1 MSEPSTPLMRQYS
14 AIKKEHPNALLFFR
28 LGDFYEL
35 FFDDAILAARE
46 LQITLTSRNKEKGV
60 NIPMCGVPYHAA
72 EGYIAKLIRR
82 GFKVAVCEQVEDPR
96 LATKLVRREVTRVV
110 TPGTA
115 ADSSLNAEENNF
127 LAAVATVGDR
137 VGFAALDLSTGEF
150 RATEFAGESAGRRIQ
165 EELEQLRPKEMLY
178 GSSAPLLEHA
188 SSTQLGSFATLNG
201 RDTPH
206 STGTA
211 PVARISG
218 FGWAETPLDDWIFAP
233 DHAIPLVENH
243 FGVLSLEG
251 FGLAGKQAAASAA
264 GAILYYIRSTQ
275 RGTLDHVDRIGFYE
289 RQNCLVL
296 DAVTVRNL
304 ELIEPLF
311 AGTDAGVT
319 LIRCLDATITPM
331 GKRLLR
337 MWMLRPSLD
346 RTEIEARLDAV
357 DVQVKDIVGREEL
370 RRSLDGILDLERLLS
385 RVTLETANPRDVL
398 ALGASLGKL
407 PKVRG
412 VLAGLLAPRL
422 AMLHAA
428 IDELGDLRGK
438 IESMLAPE
446 PPLTLNDGGVIAAG
460 IDKDLDELRDLSHN
474 SKQYLAQVE
483 TRERERTGI
492 GSLKVKFNSIF
503 GYYIEISKANLHHAP
518 TDYER
523 KQTLVN
529 AERFTTPELKEYESK
544 ILDAQEKIVEIERRL
559 FAELRS
565 AIAAEAKRI
574 RQTAL
579 ALAEVD
585 VLGSL
590 AHIAALR
597 NYCRPKFEADNS
609 DQTADLEI
617 VEGRHPVIELQ
628 EMTIG
633 NDRFVPNDL
642 FLNSK
647 THNIVVLTGPN
658 MGGKST
664 YLRQAALIVIM
675 AQMGSFVPARSVRMG
690 IVDRVFTRIGASD
703 NVARGRSTF
712 MVEMTETAAIL
723 HTATPRSLILLDE
736 VGRGTSTYDGLAI
749 AWAAVEYLHARVR
762 AKTLFATHYFELT
775 ELAEQLSGV
784 KNYHVSVKETGGSV
798 VFLRRVEPGAAD
810 RSYGIEVAKL
820 AGLPNE
826 VVVRARE
833 VLAEHE
839 SSEHRLSG
847 HLTPGSAP
855 ERPAQ
860 LTIFT
865 PLSQPVLEKLR
876 EADLDRMT
884 PLEALNLLAELKK
897 ADWQK
902 RWQRRTQLIHASGQ
916 LLIVGF
922 DGTEMSPRL
931 ASLLAKI
938 APAGVILFARNIKG
952 VEQTHTLLRECQKC
966 VAMPLFTCVDLE
978 GGTVDRFRNVLGTAP
993 SPAEVFATGSRALY
1007 RKHGRVIGENCRA
1020 LGFNV
1025 DFAPVLDLAFAA
1037 SRSVMSSRA
1046 VSDDPKQVVVYAR
1059 EFLQGLRDAGV
1070 LGCGKHFPWAG

>member
-1 MSEPSTPLMRQYS
+1 MSEPSTPLMRQYA
-14 AIKKEHPNALLFFR
+14 AIKKEHPNALLFFQ

-35 FFDDAILAARE
+35 FFDDAVLAARE

-60 NIPMCGVPYHAA
+60 AIPMCGVPYHAA

-96 LATKLVRREVTRVV
+96 LAKKLVRREVTRVV

-137 VGFAALDLSTGEF
+137 AGFAALDLSTGEF

-178 GSSAPLLEHA
+178 GSSAPLLERA
-188 SSTQLGSFATLNG
+188 TGEPLRSFAPPD
-201 RDTPH
+201 RRVARPH
-206 STGTA
+206 PSTGTA

-218 FGWAETPLDDWIFAP
+218 GGWAETPLDDWIFAP
-233 DHAIPLVENH
+233 DHAIPLLENH

-251 FGLAGKQAAASAA
+251 FGLAGKRAAASAA

-319 LIRCLDATITPM
+319 LFRTLDATVTPM

-337 MWMLRPSLD
+337 TWMLRPSLD
-346 RTEIEARLDAV
+346 RVEIEGRLDSV
-357 DVQVKDIVGREEL
+357 EVQVKDTVRREEL
-370 RRSLDGILDLERLLS
+370 RRALDGILDLERLLS

-398 ALGASLGKL
+398 ALAASLARI
-407 PKVRG
+407 PRVRTG
-412 VLAGLLAPRL
+412 LAGLSESRL
-422 AMLHAA
+422 PESRPTAARLSALHGA
-428 IDELGDLRGK
+428 IDELVDLRDK
-438 IESMLAPE
+438 IERTLVPE
-446 PPLTLNDGGVIAAG
+446 PPLTLSDGGVIAAG
-460 IDKDLDELRDLSHN
+460 VDKDLDELRDLSRN
-474 SKQYLAQVE
+474 SKQYLARVE
-483 TRERERTGI
+483 LRERERTGI

-503 GYYIEISKANLHHAP
+503 GYYIEISKANLHLSPA
-518 TDYER
+518 DYER

-565 AIAAEAKRI
+565 SIAAEAKRI

-585 VLGSL
+585 VLGCL

-597 NYCRPKFEADNS
+597 NYCRPRFDEVEKAEDVL
-609 DQTADLEI
+609 DLEI

-628 EMTIG
+628 ELVG
-633 NDRFVPNDL
+633 GSERFVPNDL
-642 FLNSK
+642 FLDAS

-675 AQMGSFVPARSVRMG
+675 AQIGSFVPARAVRLG

-703 NVARGRSTF
+703 NLARGRSTF

-723 HTATPRSLILLDE
+723 HTATARSLILLDE

-749 AWAAVEYLHARVR
+749 AWAAIEYLHARVH

-784 KNYHVSVKETGGSV
+784 KNYNVSVKETGGSV

-839 SSEHRLSG
+839 SSEHRLSS
-847 HLTPGSAP
+847 HLTPGSSAEP
-855 ERPAQ
+855 ERPTQ

-876 EADLDRMT
+876 EVDLDRLT

-897 ADWQK
+897 E
-902 RWQRRTQLIHASGQ
+902 I
-916 LLIVGF
+916 
-922 DGTEMSPRL
+922 
-931 ASLLAKI
+931 
-938 APAGVILFARNIKG
+938 
-952 VEQTHTLLRECQKC
+952 
-966 VAMPLFTCVDLE
+966 
-978 GGTVDRFRNVLGTAP
+978 
-993 SPAEVFATGSRALY
+993 
-1007 RKHGRVIGENCRA
+1007 
-1020 LGFNV
+1020 
-1025 DFAPVLDLAFAA
+1025 
-1037 SRSVMSSRA
+1037 
-1046 VSDDPKQVVVYAR
+1046 
-1059 EFLQGLRDAGV
+1059 
-1070 LGCGKHFPWAG
+1070 

>member
-35 FFDDAILAARE
+35 FFDDAVLAARE
-46 LQITLTSRNKEKGV
+46 LQITLTSRNKEKGMA
-60 NIPMCGVPYHAA
+60 IPMCGVPYHAA

-96 LATKLVRREVTRVV
+96 LAKKLVRREVTRVV

-178 GSSAPLLEHA
+178 GSSAPLFEERKRNSGETGAPSA
-188 SSTQLGSFATLNG
+188 SSGQALA
-201 RDTPH
+201 RPH
-206 STGTA
+206 ADAPPSTGTA
-211 PVARISG
+211 PVPRVSG
-218 FGWAETPLDDWIFAP
+218 GGWAETPLDDWIFAP
-233 DHAIPLVENH
+233 DHAIPLLENH

-275 RGTLDHVDRIGFYE
+275 RGSLDHVDRIGFYG

-319 LIRCLDATITPM
+319 LFRCMDATVTPM

-337 MWMLRPSLD
+337 TWMLRPSLD
-346 RTEIEARLDAV
+346 LTEIEGRLDSV
-357 DVQVKDIVGREEL
+357 EVQVKDTVRREEL

-398 ALGASLGKL
+398 ALAASLARI
-407 PKVRG
+407 PKVRA
-412 VLAGLLAPRL
+412 VLAELSGELSKERL
-422 AMLHAA
+422 PAARLVALHVA
-428 IDELGDLRGK
+428 IDELGELREK
-438 IESMLAPE
+438 IDRTLAPE
-446 PPLTLNDGGVIAAG
+446 PPLTLSDGGVIAAG
-460 IDKDLDELRDLSHN
+460 VDQDLDELRDLSRN
-474 SKQYLAQVE
+474 SKQYLARVE

-503 GYYIEISKANLHHAP
+503 GYYIEISKANLQHAP
-518 TDYER
+518 ADYER

-544 ILDAQEKIVEIERRL
+544 SLDAQEKIVEIERRL

-585 VLGSL
+585 VLGCL

-597 NYCRPKFEADNS
+597 NYCRPHFDEAEKDE
-609 DQTADLEI
+609 AGGDLEI

-628 EMTIG
+628 ELAAG
-633 NDRFVPNDL
+633 SERFVPNDL
-642 FLNSK
+642 FLDSAPPAK
-647 THNIVVLTGPN
+647 SRASTQNIIVLTGPN

-675 AQMGSFVPARSVRMG
+675 AQIGSFVPARAVRLG
-690 IVDRVFTRIGASD
+690 VVDRVFTRIGASD
-703 NVARGRSTF
+703 NLARGRSTF

-723 HTATPRSLILLDE
+723 HTATARSLILLDE

-749 AWAAVEYLHARVR
+749 AWAAIEYLHVRVR

-839 SSEHRLSG
+839 SSERQLSS
-847 HLTPGSAP
+847 HLTPGSSEVP
-855 ERPAQ
+855 ERPTQ

-876 EADLDRMT
+876 EVDLNRLT
-884 PLEALNLLAELKK
+884 PLEALNLLAELKRQI
-897 ADWQK
+897 D
-902 RWQRRTQLIHASGQ
+902 
-916 LLIVGF
+916 
-922 DGTEMSPRL
+922 
-931 ASLLAKI
+931 
-938 APAGVILFARNIKG
+938 
-952 VEQTHTLLRECQKC
+952 
-966 VAMPLFTCVDLE
+966 
-978 GGTVDRFRNVLGTAP
+978 
-993 SPAEVFATGSRALY
+993 
-1007 RKHGRVIGENCRA
+1007 
-1020 LGFNV
+1020 
-1025 DFAPVLDLAFAA
+1025 
-1037 SRSVMSSRA
+1037 
-1046 VSDDPKQVVVYAR
+1046 
-1059 EFLQGLRDAGV
+1059 
-1070 LGCGKHFPWAG
+1070 